1 MEKPWLAHY
10 PEDVLQ
16 TISYPEESLY
26 QILHRSAQKYPD
38 HPAIIFFG
46 NRITYRELLEQVDRL
61 ATALHKQGVQKQDRI
76 ALFLPNCPQSVIAY
90 YAALRLGAIVVQV
103 NPLYVERELK
113 YQLED
118 AGVEVLI
125 ALDLLYPK
133 IRNIRE
139 TVPLRQ
145 VILTSIKDYLPF
157 PLNRLYT
164 LKQFKDRNRVKIRK
178 EEEVLYLTELIR
190 EHPSAPPN
198 IEVKPQD
205 IALLQYT
212 GGTTGTSKGVI
223 LTHRNLVV
231 NAVQCRNGLPK
242 LRDGEETVLAVLP
255 FFHVFG
261 MTVAM
266 NLAIYA
272 GFSMILLP
280 RFEVVR
286 VLKAIDKYKPTF
298 FPGVPTMYVA
308 INNYPKLHRYDLSS
322 LKFCLSGAAPLP
334 LEVMERFEA
343 ITGSRIVEGYGLTEA
358 SPVTHCNPVWG
369 LRKPG
374 SIGFPFPDTEA
385 KVVDPDTGADLPVGE
400 IGELVIRGP
409 QVMQGYWH
417 RDQETESTLKEGWL
431 FTGDL
436 AKMDED
442 GYFYIIDRKKD
453 LIIASGFNVYPREV
467 EEVLYEHP
475 KILEAAVIGIPD
487 PYRGETVK
495 AFVVLKKDQ
504 KATEEEILDFCRKNL
519 AAYKVPTQIEFK
531 DQLPKTL
538 VGKVLR
544 RMLREG

>member
-26 QILHRSAQKYPD
+26 QILHRSAQKYPN

-61 ATALHKQGVQKQDRI
+61 ATALHKQGVQKQDRV

-178 EEEVLYLTELIR
+178 EEVLYLAELIR

-280 RFEVVR
+280 RFEVAK

-385 KVVDPDTGADLPVGE
+385 KVVDPVTGADLPVGE

-475 KILEAAVIGIPD
+475 KVLEAAVIGIPD

-504 KATEEEILDFCRKNL
+504 KATEKEILDFCRKNL
-519 AAYKVPTQIEFK
+519 AAYKVPTHIEFK

-544 RMLREG
+544 RVLREG

>member
-10 PEDVLQ
+10 PEDVPRTL
-16 TISYPEESLY
+16 SYPEETLH
-26 QILHRSAQKYPD
+26 QILYRSAQKYPD
-38 HPAIIFFG
+38 HPAIVFFG
-46 NRITYRELLEQVDRL
+46 NKLTYQELVGQVDRL
-61 ATALHKQGVQKQDRI
+61 ATALHKLGVQKQDRV

-118 AGVEVLI
+118 AGAEVLI
-125 ALDLLYPK
+125 ALDLLYP
-133 IRNIRE
+133 RVYNIQE
-139 TVPLRQ
+139 TTPLKQ
-145 VILTSIKDYLPF
+145 VIVTSIKDYLPF
-157 PLNRLYT
+157 PLSQLYFFKQ
-164 LKQFKDRNRVKIRK
+164 LKERHRMRARREEKALYWTDLIK
-178 EEEVLYLTELIR
+178 ESPPI
-190 EHPSAPPN
+190 PPN
-198 IEVKPQD
+198 IEVRPQD

-212 GGTTGTSKGVI
+212 GGTTGVSKGVV
-223 LTHRNLVV
+223 LTHRNLLV
-231 NAVQCRNGLPK
+231 NAIQARSWIAR
-242 LRDGEETVLAVLP
+242 LRDGEERVLAVLP

-266 NLAIYA
+266 NMAIYA

-280 RFEVVR
+280 RFEVTR
-286 VLKAIDKYKPTF
+286 VLKVIDKYKPTF

-308 INNYPKLHRYDLSS
+308 INNYPKLQQYDLSS

-334 LEVMERFEA
+334 LEVLEKFET
-343 ITGSRIVEGYGLTEA
+343 ITGSRLVEGYGLTEA
-358 SPVTHCNPVWG
+358 SPVTHCNPIWG

-374 SIGFPFPDTEA
+374 SMGIPLPDTEA
-385 KVVDPDTGADLPVGE
+385 KVVDTGTGADLPVGE
-400 IGELVIRGP
+400 IGELVIKGP
-409 QVMQGYWH
+409 QVMQGYWRH
-417 RDQETESTLKEGWL
+417 SQETEQVLKDGWL

-436 AKMDED
+436 AKRDED

-453 LIIASGFNVYPREV
+453 MIIAGGFNIYPREV

-475 KILEAAVIGIPD
+475 KILEAAVAGIPD

-495 AFVVLKKDQ
+495 AFVVLKKGQ
-504 KATEEEILDFCRKNL
+504 EATEGEILDFCRKNL
-519 AAYKVPTQIEFK
+519 AAYKVPTCVEFR

-544 RMLREG
+544 RALLEG

>member
-61 ATALHKQGVQKQDRI
+61 ATALHKQGVQKQDRV

-164 LKQFKDRNRVKIRK
+164 LKQFKDRNRVKIHK
-178 EEEVLYLTELIR
+178 EEEVRYLTELIR

-272 GFSMILLP
+272 GFSMVLLP
-280 RFEVVR
+280 RFEVAK

-436 AKMDED
+436 AKMDEE

-544 RMLREG
+544 RVLREE

>member
-1 MEKPWLAHY
+1 M
-10 PEDVLQ
+10 
-16 TISYPEESLY
+16 
-26 QILHRSAQKYPD
+26 
-38 HPAIIFFG
+38 
-46 NRITYRELLEQVDRL
+46 LEQVDRL
-61 ATALHKQGVQKQDRI
+61 ATALHKQGVQKQDRV

-90 YAALRLGAIVVQV
+90 YAALRLGAIVVQI

-118 AGVEVLI
+118 AGVEILI

-133 IRNIRE
+133 IRNIRG
-139 TVPLRQ
+139 TVPLKQ

-164 LKQFKDRNRVKIRK
+164 LKQFKDRSRIKIRK
-178 EEEVLYLTELIR
+178 EEEVLYLTELIK

-272 GFSMILLP
+272 GFSMVLLP
-280 RFEVVR
+280 RFEVAK

-385 KVVDPDTGADLPVGE
+385 RIVDPVTGADLPVGE
-400 IGELVIRGP
+400 IGELVVRGP
-409 QVMQGYWH
+409 QVMQGYWR
-417 RDQETESTLKEGWL
+417 RDQETANTLKEGWL

-475 KILEAAVIGIPD
+475 KILEAAVVGVPD

-504 KATEEEILDFCRKNL
+504 EATEEEILDFCRKNL

-544 RMLREG
+544 RVLREG